1 MPEFFSFTPGAE
13 NNPRLRGAETTPLL
27 VGRFRAV
34 VPASEAA
41 TPPPLL
47 PAVAPLPKR
56 QRTQP
61 QRPPYLASRSY
72 WNAPAA
78 LLPSRSPSPFSA
90 AGGGRLG
97 RRNTTGYESSSDGG
111 FGGRGLS
118 RGLSRGQQ
126 PLDVAA
132 GHGFYNNTGYGAIA
146 AAGYYDGIGDDEE
159 EEEEEDEVEHYD
171 DGYDED
177 DEDEDDDY
185 DDNGNGN
192 DGDDSEDEDLENEY
206 DPGYVDDEM
215 GGPATG
221 PRDLVGVAGNQDGS
235 GKGVP
240 GRGVV
245 DDTVRRARWPRWAW
259 LPWGNQRRGS
269 AAVPGNNDGSN
280 NSNNNNN
287 RRRRSSALAPSSAQ
301 RYRLSQR
308 VRRQQHRQRQWQ
320 WPRQQQLQ
328 HRRLRRKLRRTF
340 RISRYCGRRVGR
352 WLRRAVY
359 RAGRHL
365 RNLWLTPKN
374 ATVRRA
380 VDRWWSR
387 WALLVVVPAVLAVA
401 WCALPFPQYP
411 LGDDPDGGNGG
422 GNGSGGDDGK
432 RGEHRTPG
440 HGEARVRIHFWFFLL
455 AYYGPYN
462 VTALVWI
469 TKVFN
474 LYSLNWWPSSLG
486 FPLSV
491 SLLAAFSLAVP
502 AVLFTSVPAAE
513 FLASHNTAWVT
524 WTFAVMAMP
533 VAAALVLLLL
543 HERHRTIRHALSD
556 TQRIFTSARWA
567 GEPDTLPRRWREQ
580 QQQKLDYQRN
590 AAAASS
596 APNSRFGVG
605 IFGRRARAESA
616 PITAAILNEHAEL
629 AVSFEQRQHG
639 LETSALLGGSA
650 TTSPVKPS
658 RLAKHGASI
667 PRPSSS
673 ALPTLPPFASQLD
686 QPFASASS
694 SAAAAAAASSRRG
707 GHWLPASFVRFLWLM
722 SALFTSLLVYELG
735 EASASLFLAALP
747 QMQHAT
753 VYTVAYVYGWIV
765 TVFLLDALTGWIL
778 GGRQG
783 ERVGSYPLG
792 WVFKLYFMLTYQT
805 YVRALYVRLRSPSQ
819 FVLLQVLSSTTLIV
833 ISPLLMCKWTHRLL
847 VALGLNAQTYGAFQ
861 KVCVRNIFVRF
872 VAENASML
880 AFLGSLFVLHF
891 GPNRDVYPYFAFDGG
906 LDGGPG
912 YTFSFTLYA
921 SSITWACE
929 LVAAFVVSG
938 LIRYFYGLSVVGEG
952 KMDLAVWPEL
962 LPTSVAVSVH
972 VLQNMLFSIVRLQFW

>member
-41 TPPPLL
+41 ATPPPLL
-47 PAVAPLPKR
+47 PAGPGLP
-56 QRTQP
+56 T

-72 WNAPAA
+72 WNAPVSR
-78 LLPSRSPSPFSA
+78 LPSRSPSPFSA

-111 FGGRGLS
+111 LSGYSSYTGYGRLGGRS
-118 RGLSRGQQ
+118 RGKGRGQRT
-126 PLDVAA
+126 PGVAT

-146 AAGYYDGIGDDEE
+146 AAGYYDGIGDDD
-159 EEEEEDEVEHYD
+159 EEDEEDDEVEQYD

-177 DEDEDDDY
+177 DEDEDDDNDISGHDY
-185 DDNGNGN
+185 D
-192 DGDDSEDEDLENEY
+192 DLENEY
-206 DPGYVDDEM
+206 EDEPAYVDDDL
-215 GGPATG
+215 GGPVSG
-221 PRDLVGVAGNQDGS
+221 PRDLVGVAGNQDEG
-235 GKGVP
+235 GKSVP
-240 GRGVV
+240 GRGVI
-245 DDTVRRARWPRWAW
+245 DHTVRRARWPRWAW

-269 AAVPGNNDGSN
+269 VAAPGGTSEGNNDS
-280 NSNNNNN
+280 
-287 RRRRSSALAPSSAQ
+287 RRRRSSALGPSAAQ
-301 RYRLSQR
+301 RYRLNQR
-308 VRRQQHRQRQWQ
+308 IRRQQYRQRQ
-320 WPRQQQLQ
+320 RQLQ
-328 HRRLRRKLRRTF
+328 HRRIRRKLRRTY
-340 RISRYCGRRVGR
+340 RISRYCGRRVVR
-352 WLRRAVY
+352 WVRRSVY

-387 WALLVVVPAVLAVA
+387 WTLLVVVPAVLAIA

-411 LGDDPDGGNGG
+411 LSDNLDA
-422 GNGSGGDDGK
+422 DDGK

-462 VTALVWI
+462 ITALVWI

-491 SLLAAFSLAVP
+491 SLLAAFSLAMP

-543 HERHRTIRHALSD
+543 HERHRMIRHALSD

-567 GEPDTLPRRWREQ
+567 GEADTLPRRWREE
-580 QQQKLDYQRN
+580 QQQKLNYQRHMT
-590 AAAASS
+590 AAAEATSS
-596 APNSRFGVG
+596 TPKGRFRVG
-605 IFGRRARAESA
+605 LFGRRSRAESA
-616 PITAAILNEHAEL
+616 PPSPAMHHEHAEVAL
-629 AVSFEQRQHG
+629 GQHD
-639 LETSALLGGSA
+639 LETSALLGGSRGGSA
-650 TTSPVKPS
+650 SAKTSPVKPS
-658 RLAKHGASI
+658 RLAKNTPGGDI
-667 PRPSSS
+667 LGPSSS
-673 ALPTLPPFASQLD
+673 TLPTLPPFASQLEP
-686 QPFASASS
+686 PFGPGSS
-694 SAAAAAAASSRRG
+694 SAVVGGAVASSRRG
-707 GHWLPASFVRFLWLM
+707 GHWLPTSFVRFLWLM
-722 SALFTSLLVYELG
+722 SALFMSLLVYELG

-747 QMQHAT
+747 TLQHAT

-765 TVFLLDALTGWIL
+765 TVFLLDAVTGWIL

-833 ISPLLMCKWTHRLL
+833 ISPLLMSSWTHRLL
-847 VALGLNAQTYGAFQ
+847 VALGLNAQTYNAFQ

-891 GPNRDVYPYFAFDGG
+891 GPNRDVYPYFAFDDG

-929 LVAAFVVSG
+929 LVAAFIVSG
-938 LIRYFYGLSVVGEG
+938 LIRYFYDLSVVGEG

-972 VLQNMLFSIVRLQFW
+972 VLQNMLFSIVRIQFW

>member
-1 MPEFFSFTPGAE
+1 MPEFFSFTQGAE
-13 NNPRLRGAETTPLL
+13 TNPRLRGAETTPLL

-34 VPASEAA
+34 VPPSEAA
-41 TPPPLL
+41 LVQPPLL
-47 PAVAPLPKR
+47 PAVGPVPKR
-56 QRTQP
+56 PR

-72 WNAPAA
+72 WNAPAS

-90 AGGGRLG
+90 AGGGRIGIG
-97 RRNTTGYESSSDGG
+97 RRNTTGFESLDS
-111 FGGRGLS
+111 S
-118 RGLSRGQQ
+118 RGGHLG
-126 PLDVAA
+126 PVI

-146 AAGYYDGIGDDEE
+146 EAGYYDGIGDDEE
-159 EEEEEDEVEHYD
+159 DEEEEEEVEHYD

-177 DEDEDDDY
+177 DEDEY
-185 DDNGNGN
+185 
-192 DGDDSEDEDLENEY
+192 DDSEEDNEGNDFGDDDNDYDYEPDYVDEDII
-206 DPGYVDDEM
+206 
-215 GGPATG
+215 GGPSHG
-221 PRDLVGVAGNQDGS
+221 PRDLVGTETSQTS
-235 GKGVP
+235 K
-240 GRGVV
+240 REES
-245 DDTVRRARWPRWAW
+245 RRSRWSAWSWPSWAR
-259 LPWGNQRRGS
+259 QRRGS
-269 AAVPGNNDGSN
+269 AAALDAATASQ
-280 NSNNNNN
+280 NS
-287 RRRRSSALAPSSAQ
+287 RRRRSSALAPSAAQ
-301 RYRLSQR
+301 RYRLNQR
-308 VRRQQHRQRQWQ
+308 VRRQQHRQRQ
-320 WPRQQQLQ
+320 RQQQ
-328 HRRLRRKLRRTF
+328 HRRLRRKIRRTY
-340 RISRYCGRRVGR
+340 RVYRYCGRRAGR
-352 WLRRAVY
+352 WIRRSIY
-359 RAGRHL
+359 RTGRHL

-387 WALLVVVPAVLAVA
+387 WTLLVILPAMLAVA

-411 LGDDPDGGNGG
+411 LDEASLHMRLAGDDE
-422 GNGSGGDDGK
+422 K
-432 RGEHRTPG
+432 KHHRTPG
-440 HGEARVRIHFWFFLL
+440 HGEARVRIHFWFFLF

-474 LYSLNWWPSSLG
+474 LYSLNWWPPSLG

-502 AVLFTSVPAAE
+502 AVLFCTVPAVE

-524 WTFAVMAMP
+524 WTFAIMAMP
-533 VAAALVLLLL
+533 VAAALLLLL
-543 HERHRTIRHALSD
+543 VHERHRTRRHTVSD

-567 GEPDTLPRRWREQ
+567 GEPDTLPRRWRERQRKQ
-580 QQQKLDYQRN
+580 QQQQLQKQN
-590 AAAASS
+590 SES
-596 APNSRFGVG
+596 SRFRVPM
-605 IFGRRARAESA
+605 FGRARAESV
-616 PITAAILNEHAEL
+616 PTTPAAINENGPL
-629 AVSFEQRQHG
+629 TLSFDQPQQD
-639 LETSALLGGSA
+639 LETASLLGNRSAAGLPVLPPLADDALLG
-650 TTSPVKPS
+650 
-658 RLAKHGASI
+658 ASG
-667 PRPSSS
+667 P
-673 ALPTLPPFASQLD
+673 A
-686 QPFASASS
+686 ASS
-694 SAAAAAAASSRRG
+694 SLGRG
-707 GHWLPASFVRFLWLM
+707 GNWLPASFVRFLWLM

-747 QMQHAT
+747 TMQHAT

-765 TVFLLDALTGWIL
+765 TVFLLDFLTGWIL

-833 ISPLLMCKWTHRLL
+833 ISPLLMCSWTHRLL

-880 AFLGSLFVLHF
+880 AFLGSLLVLHF
-891 GPNRDVYPYFAFDGG
+891 GPNRDVYPYFAFDDG

-929 LVAAFVVSG
+929 LGAAFIVSG

-972 VLQNMLFSIVRLQFW
+972 VLQNMLFSIIRLQFW

>member
-1 MPEFFSFTPGAE
+1 MPEFFSFTQGAE
-13 NNPRLRGAETTPLL
+13 TNPRLRGAETTPLL

-34 VPASEAA
+34 VPPSEAA
-41 TPPPLL
+41 LAQPPLL
-47 PAVAPLPKR
+47 PLAVGPLPKHSR
-56 QRTQP
+56 QRP
-61 QRPPYLASRSY
+61 SYLTTRSY
-72 WNAPAA
+72 WQVPAS

-90 AGGGRLG
+90 AGGGRTAFG
-97 RRNTTGYESSSDGG
+97 RRNTTGFESTDS
-111 FGGRGLS
+111 GRGGSL
-118 RGLSRGQQ
+118 G
-126 PLDVAA
+126 PVV

-146 AAGYYDGIGDDEE
+146 AAGYYDGIGDDDEE
-159 EEEEEDEVEHYD
+159 EEEEEEAEQYD

-177 DEDEDDDY
+177 DEDGEDEDEGDIGNDFGDEDDD
-185 DDNGNGN
+185 
-192 DGDDSEDEDLENEY
+192 ET
-206 DPGYVDDEM
+206 
-215 GGPATG
+215 GGPSNGTETS
-221 PRDLVGVAGNQDGS
+221 RNS
-235 GKGVP
+235 KGDETRRLRWSAWSWP
-240 GRGVV
+240 PW
-245 DDTVRRARWPRWAW
+245 VR
-259 LPWGNQRRGS
+259 QRRGS
-269 AAVPGNNDGSN
+269 AAAPEAINASQ
-280 NSNNNNN
+280 NN
-287 RRRRSSALAPSSAQ
+287 RRRRSSALAPSAAQ
-301 RYRLSQR
+301 RYRMNQR
-308 VRRQQHRQRQWQ
+308 MRRQQHRQR
-320 WPRQQQLQ
+320 R
-328 HRRLRRKLRRTF
+328 HRRLRRKIRRTY
-340 RISRYCGRRVGR
+340 RVYRYCGRRAGR
-352 WLRRAVY
+352 WIRRSIHRV
-359 RAGRHL
+359 GRHL

-380 VDRWWSR
+380 IDRWWSR
-387 WALLVVVPAVLAVA
+387 WTLLVILPALLAIV

-411 LGDDPDGGNGG
+411 LDEASLHATATGDAGDD
-422 GNGSGGDDGK
+422 DDGRK
-432 RGEHRTPG
+432 HHRTPG
-440 HGEARVRIHFWFFLL
+440 HGEARVRIHFWFFLF

-462 VTALVWI
+462 VTALIWI

-474 LYSLNWWPSSLG
+474 LYSLNWWPPSLG

-502 AVLFTSVPAAE
+502 AVLFCSVPAAE

-524 WTFAVMAMP
+524 WTFAIMAMP
-533 VAAALVLLLL
+533 VAAALLLLL
-543 HERHRTIRHALSD
+543 VHERHRTRRHAMSD

-580 QQQKLDYQRN
+580 QRRQQQQQQQQQLQKQN
-590 AAAASS
+590 SES
-596 APNSRFGVG
+596 SRFRLPM
-605 IFGRRARAESA
+605 FGRARAESLPVPTTPA
-616 PITAAILNEHAEL
+616 TIHENGPLVLSFDRQPQDVETA
-629 AVSFEQRQHG
+629 S
-639 LETSALLGGSA
+639 LLGGG
-650 TTSPVKPS
+650 
-658 RLAKHGASI
+658 R
-667 PRPSSS
+667 SS
-673 ALPTLPPFASQLD
+673 AELPIALPLADDDSLLTAPG
-686 QPFASASS
+686 PASS
-694 SAAAAAAASSRRG
+694 SARG
-707 GHWLPASFVRFLWLM
+707 RSGNWLPASFVRFLWLM

-747 QMQHAT
+747 TMQHAT

-765 TVFLLDALTGWIL
+765 TVFLLDFLTGWIL

-833 ISPLLMCKWTHRLL
+833 VSPLLMCSWTHRLL

-880 AFLGSLFVLHF
+880 AFLGSLLVLHF
-891 GPNRDVYPYFAFDGG
+891 GPNRDVYPYFAFDDG

-929 LVAAFVVSG
+929 LGAAFIVSG

-972 VLQNMLFSIVRLQFW
+972 VLQNMLFSIIRLQFW

>member
-1 MPEFFSFTPGAE
+1 MPEFFSFTQGAE
-13 NNPRLRGAETTPLL
+13 TNPRHRGAETTPLL

-34 VPASEAA
+34 VPPSEAA
-41 TPPPLL
+41 LAQPPLL
-47 PAVAPLPKR
+47 SSASPLPKR
-56 QRTQP
+56 PR

-72 WNAPAA
+72 WGAPAS
-78 LLPSRSPSPFSA
+78 LLPSRSPSPFSSA
-90 AGGGRLG
+90 SGGRIGIG
-97 RRNTTGYESSSDGG
+97 RRNTTGFESSDSGYGG
-111 FGGRGLS
+111 GGG
-118 RGLSRGQQ
+118 GHPGT
-126 PLDVAA
+126 VI
-132 GHGFYNNTGYGAIA
+132 GHGFYSNTGYGAIA
-146 AAGYYDGIGDDEE
+146 EAGYYDGIGDDDEE
-159 EEEEEDEVEHYD
+159 EEEEEEEQEQYD

-177 DEDEDDDY
+177 DEDEEDDGDEDVMNDFDDDD
-185 DDNGNGN
+185 DDN
-192 DGDDSEDEDLENEY
+192 Y
-206 DPGYVDDEM
+206 DQEYVDDEM
-215 GGPATG
+215 GGPSTG
-221 PRDLVGVAGNQDGS
+221 PRDLVSTSSNQG
-235 GKGVP
+235 GKP
-240 GRGVV
+240 DETRRSRWSEWSWPPW
-245 DDTVRRARWPRWAW
+245 VR
-259 LPWGNQRRGS
+259 QRRGS
-269 AAVPGNNDGSN
+269 AAAPETPGTP
-280 NSNNNNN
+280 NN

-308 VRRQQHRQRQWQ
+308 VRRQQHRQRQ
-320 WPRQQQLQ
+320 RQLYRQRQ
-328 HRRLRRKLRRTF
+328 HRRIRRKIRRTY
-340 RISRYCGRRVGR
+340 RVYRYCGRRVGR
-352 WLRRAVY
+352 WIRRSVY
-359 RAGRHL
+359 RVGRHL

-387 WALLVVVPAVLAVA
+387 WALLVVVPAVLAIA

-411 LGDDPDGGNGG
+411 LDEASLHWFEGNGG
-422 GNGSGGDDGK
+422 K
-432 RGEHRTPG
+432 HRTPG
-440 HGEARVRIHFWFFLL
+440 HGEARVRIHFWFFLF

-486 FPLSV
+486 FPVSV

-502 AVLFTSVPAAE
+502 AVLFCSVPAAE

-533 VAAALVLLLL
+533 VAAALVLLLV
-543 HERHRTIRHALSD
+543 HERHRMLRHSISN

-567 GEPDTLPRRWREQ
+567 GDSDTLPRRWREQ
-580 QQQKLDYQRN
+580 QRRQLQQHQQQKQ
-590 AAAASS
+590 SS
-596 APNSRFGVG
+596 GSSRFRVPMP
-605 IFGRRARAESA
+605 GRPRAESVPTTPA
-616 PITAAILNEHAEL
+616 TINENTALTL
-629 AVSFEQRQHG
+629 SFDPPQED
-639 LETSALLGGSA
+639 LETSSLLGGSS
-650 TTSPVKPS
+650 TPPIVPS
-658 RLAKHGASI
+658 ALKYGAGI
-667 PRPSSS
+667 LRPSSAS
-673 ALPTLPPFASQLD
+673 SLPILPPIADDSLIG
-686 QPFASASS
+686 SSVHASS
-694 SAAAAAAASSRRG
+694 SSRR

-747 QMQHAT
+747 TMQHAT

-765 TVFLLDALTGWIL
+765 TVFLLDFLTGWIL

-819 FVLLQVLSSTTLIV
+819 FVLLQVLSSTTLIL
-833 ISPLLMCKWTHRLL
+833 ISPLLMCSWTHRLL
-847 VALGLNAQTYGAFQ
+847 VALGLNGQTYGAFQ

-880 AFLGSLFVLHF
+880 AFLGSLLVLHF
-891 GPNRDVYPYFAFDGG
+891 GPNRDVYPYFAFDDG

-929 LVAAFVVSG
+929 LGAAFIVSG

-972 VLQNMLFSIVRLQFW
+972 VLQNMLFSIIRLQFW

>member
-41 TPPPLL
+41 AAPPPLL
-47 PAVAPLPKR
+47 PPVVPSPKR
-56 QRTQP
+56 QRSQP
-61 QRPPYLASRSY
+61 QRPAYLASRSY
-72 WNAPAA
+72 WNAPSI
-78 LLPSRSPSPFSA
+78 LPSRSPSPFSA
-90 AGGGRLG
+90 AGGGSGRLGLG
-97 RRNTTGYESSSDGG
+97 RRNTIGYDSSSDGG
-111 FGGRGLS
+111 FGGYGGRRGY
-118 RGLSRGQQ
+118 GRGQQ
-126 PLDVAA
+126 APGVAT

-159 EEEEEDEVEHYD
+159 EEEEEEEVEHYD

-177 DEDEDDDY
+177 DEDEDEDDNIDDDY
-185 DDNGNGN
+185 DD
-192 DGDDSEDEDLENEY
+192 DDLDADY

-221 PRDLVGVAGNQDGS
+221 PRDLVGVAGTSDPS
-235 GKGVP
+235 GKGVS

-245 DDTVRRARWPRWAW
+245 DGTIRRARWPRWAW

-269 AAVPGNNDGSN
+269 AAVPASEGS
-280 NSNNNNN
+280 N
-287 RRRRSSALAPSSAQ
+287 RRRRSSALAPSAAQ

-308 VRRQQHRQRQWQ
+308 VRRQQYRQR
-320 WPRQQQLQ
+320 RRQLQ
-328 HRRLRRKLRRTF
+328 HRLLRRKLRRTV

-352 WLRRAVY
+352 WVRRTVY

-387 WALLVVVPAVLAVA
+387 WALLVIVPAVLAVV

-411 LGDDPDGGNGG
+411 LGDEPE
-422 GNGSGGDDGK
+422 DGK

-462 VTALVWI
+462 ITALIWI

-491 SLLAAFSLAVP
+491 SLLAAFSLAAP

-533 VAAALVLLLL
+533 VAAALVLLLI

-590 AAAASS
+590 STVAAGAGAS

-616 PITAAILNEHAEL
+616 LTRAALLDEHAEL
-629 AVSFEQRQHG
+629 TLSIEQRRQD
-639 LETSALLGGSA
+639 LETTALLGGSA
-650 TTSPVKPS
+650 SARMSPVKQS
-658 RLAKHGASI
+658 RASKHGAGI
-667 PRPSSS
+667 PRPSPS
-673 ALPTLPPFASQLD
+673 ALPTLPPFAEID
-686 QPFASASS
+686 PRSAT
-694 SAAAAAAASSRRG
+694 AAAASSRRG
-707 GHWLPASFVRFLWLM
+707 GTWLPASFVRFLWLM

-833 ISPLLMCKWTHRLL
+833 ISPILMCQYTHRLL

-972 VLQNMLFSIVRLQFW
+972 VLQNMLFSIIRLQFW